1 VTCRSLL
8 AAATLAAVVAL
19 TACGDADESP
29 GVDAARTTDAAWDA
43 GSGDANDADAG
54 ADADVATMSDGAVAD
69 ATELDAAM
77 TDAAVIDA
85 GVIDAAMIDAAM
97 IDAAMIDAAMI
108 DAGVIDARLID
119 AMPIVDAMPIDA
131 PGDIDDDGVTD
142 DLDCAA
148 ADPTRF
154 AYRVTYT
161 DLDGDGVGA
170 GPRAIQCLGT
180 SLPPGRQL
188 GGYDDDDL
196 DAAVIE
202 SEESED
208 ELLDLLLD

>member
-1 VTCRSLL
+1 VTARLL
-8 AAATLAAVVAL
+8 LVAAAVAAAIAL
-19 TACGDADESP
+19 TACGNADEVTD
-29 GVDAARTTDAAWDA
+29 VDAARSVDAAWDA
-43 GSGDANDADAG
+43 GTGDANATDA
-54 ADADVATMSDGAVAD
+54 TTTIDGAVAD
-69 ATELDAAM
+69 AADV
-77 TDAAVIDA
+77 DAVIVDA
-85 GVIDAAMIDAAM
+85 GVPDAAAIDAAAIDAAMIDAQ
-97 IDAAMIDAAMI
+97 
-108 DAGVIDARLID
+108 VIDAQAID
-119 AMPIVDAMPIDA
+119 AQAIDARPIDAQIIDAMPIDA
-131 PGDIDDDGVTD
+131 PGDIDQDGVTD

-180 SLPPGRQL
+180 GLPPGRRL

-196 DAAVIE
+196 DPAVIE

>member
-1 VTCRSLL
+1 VTARLL
-8 AAATLAAVVAL
+8 LVTAAVAAAIAL
-19 TACGDADESP
+19 TACGNADEVTD
-29 GVDAARTTDAAWDA
+29 VDAARSVDAAWDA
-43 GSGDANDADAG
+43 GTGDANATDAAADA
-54 ADADVATMSDGAVAD
+54 TTTIDGAVAD
-69 ATELDAAM
+69 AADV
-77 TDAAVIDA
+77 DAVIVDA
-85 GVIDAAMIDAAM
+85 GVPDAAAIDAAAIDAAMIDAQ
-97 IDAAMIDAAMI
+97 
-108 DAGVIDARLID
+108 VIDAQAID
-119 AMPIVDAMPIDA
+119 AQAIDARPIDAQIIDAMPIDA
-131 PGDIDDDGVTD
+131 PGDIDQDGVTD

-180 SLPPGRQL
+180 GLPPGRRL

-196 DAAVIE
+196 DPAVIE